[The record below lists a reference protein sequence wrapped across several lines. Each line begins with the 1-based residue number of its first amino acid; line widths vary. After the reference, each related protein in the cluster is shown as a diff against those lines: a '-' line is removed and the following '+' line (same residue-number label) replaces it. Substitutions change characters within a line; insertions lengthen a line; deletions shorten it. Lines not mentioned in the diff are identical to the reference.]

1 VAPIF
6 RSAAAPG
13 GREKVTRPPHTD
25 KQAED
30 HTLVVVQNTK
40 ALWMGEREY
49 TLFYINN
56 ESPSLPVTTEL
67 ARNVVVA
74 SAAAVDRY

>member
-1 VAPIF
+1 VQPAWRQFFDRLQRRAVA
-6 RSAAAPG
+6 
-13 GREKVTRPPHTD
+13 KKLHTD